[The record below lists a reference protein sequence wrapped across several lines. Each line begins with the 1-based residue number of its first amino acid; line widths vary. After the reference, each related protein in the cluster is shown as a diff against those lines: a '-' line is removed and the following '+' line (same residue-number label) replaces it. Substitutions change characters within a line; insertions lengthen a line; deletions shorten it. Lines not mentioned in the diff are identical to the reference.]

1 MTIRLR
7 FAHLLAMSSLALSI
21 SAPSLAIAQDN
32 ASDSTTIV
40 RPEVKV
46 LQSSDEAASKEPAW
60 IDSSV
65 AELAEIDQ
73 AIEQARVKWQVPGL
87 SVAIVKDG
95 KLILS
100 KGYGTKKV
108 GTDDPVDRHTL
119 FAIASNSKAFTAAAI
134 AILVEEGKLRWD
146 DRVQDYLP
154 WLELYDP
161 DVSQDLR
168 IRDLLCHRSGLGT
181 FSGDLLW
188 YGTPYSPTELLKRL
202 RHLPPEG
209 TFRADY
215 GYSNVMF
222 LAAGEVIRTVS
233 GKSWQDF
240 VSERILRPLDMK
252 RSVVSVRDLV
262 TQGNF
267 ATPHKSFVDR
277 NEPIEWVNW
286 DTMAAAG
293 GIISS
298 SEDMSKWMLVQ
309 LARGELVADSN
320 LKGEE
325 GKKPRLF
332 SEANSY
338 EMWEAHIPLKVS
350 ARYNQRFPSTHFRAY
365 GLGWALSDYK
375 GAKVVAHGG
384 GYDGMYSQTMLIPD
398 KKLGVVVLTNSM
410 TGISEALC
418 YHIVDKFMGGDTRPW
433 LDEGYEQFK
442 RSRVAFRERI
452 DAAIKPLANAPA
464 APTHPLED
472 YVGQFTCPLY
482 GDAEVKLENG
492 KLVLAL
498 LPNPALVADL
508 TPLHYDT
515 FLIRWRSDFAW
526 FDEGTAHFVCDA
538 KGKLIELKLDVPNDD
553 LWFHELKLKRKE

>member
-1 MTIRLR
+1 MILR
-7 FAHLLAMSSLALSI
+7 ATPKSLCLVLVLAYSMLPLGAFAQQ
-21 SAPSLAIAQDN
+21 SAGDGVKPTL
-32 ASDSTTIV
+32 
-40 RPEVKV
+40 PETRQT
-46 LQSSDEAASKEPAW
+46 QSAEAEKFLV
-60 IDSSV
+60 DSSV
-65 AELAEIDQ
+65 AELAAIDK
-73 AIEQARVKWQVPGL
+73 AIEEARVKWQVPGL
-87 SVAIVKDG
+87 SVAIVKEG

-100 KGYGTKKV
+100 KGYGTKKI

-119 FAIASNSKAFTAAAI
+119 FAIASNSKAFTAAALS
-134 AILVEEGKLRWD
+134 ILIDEGKLHWD

-154 WLELYDP
+154 WLELYDTA
-161 DVSQDLR
+161 VSQDLR

-202 RHLPPEG
+202 RYLPPEG

-215 GYSNVMF
+215 GYSNVMY
-222 LAAGEVIRTVS
+222 LAAGEVIREVS
-233 GKSWQDF
+233 GKSWQEF
-240 VSERILRPLDMK
+240 VSHRILGPLKMS

-262 TQGNF
+262 TRGNY

-277 NEPIEWVNW
+277 NEPIDWVNW

-298 SEDMSKWMLVQ
+298 SEDMSKWMMVQ
-309 LARGELVADSN
+309 LARGEFMPVESDA
-320 LKGEE
+320 KG
-325 GKKPRLF
+325 RLF
-332 SEANSY
+332 SEESSY
-338 EMWEAHIPLKVS
+338 EMWEAHTPIKVS
-350 ARYNQRFPSTHFRAY
+350 PRYSQRFPSTHFRAY

-375 GAKVVAHGG
+375 GVKVVAHGG
-384 GYDGMYSQTMLIPD
+384 GYDGMYSQTMLIPE
-398 KKLGVVVLTNSM
+398 KKLGVIVLTNSM
-410 TGISEALC
+410 TGIAESLC
-418 YHIVDKFMGGDTRPW
+418 YHVVDAFVGGESRPW

-452 DAAIKPLANAPA
+452 DAAIKPVAGTPPP
-464 APTHPLED
+464 PTHPLQD
-472 YVGQFTCPLY
+472 YVGHFRCPFY
-482 GDAEVKLENG
+482 GDAEVKLEDG

-498 LPNPALVADL
+498 LPNPGLVADL

-515 FLIRWRSDFAW
+515 FLIRWRNKFAW
-526 FDEGTAHFVCDA
+526 FEEGTAHFVGDA

>member
-1 MTIRLR
+1 MAGSVLAFSTLAHTILV
-7 FAHLLAMSSLALSI
+7 
-21 SAPSLAIAQDN
+21 AQEPVGDN
-32 ASDSTTIV
+32 ATIV

-46 LQSSDEAASKEPAW
+46 LQSQEKSTAW
-60 IDSSV
+60 MDASV

-100 KGYGTKKV
+100 KGYGTKKI
-108 GTDDPVDRHTL
+108 GTDDPVDRDTL
-119 FAIASNSKAFTAAAI
+119 FAIASNSKAFTSASI

-146 DRVQDYLP
+146 DKVKDYLP

-161 DVSQDLR
+161 NVSQDLR

-188 YGTPYSPTELLKRL
+188 YGTPYTPTELLKRL

-209 TFRADY
+209 VFRADY
-215 GYSNVMF
+215 GYSNVMY

-233 GKSWQDF
+233 GKSWQEF
-240 VSERILRPLDMK
+240 VSDRILRPLDMK

-262 TQGNF
+262 TQGNY

-298 SEDMSKWMLVQ
+298 SDDMSKWMLVQ
-309 LARGELVADSN
+309 LARGELASKNDTS
-320 LKGEE
+320 KEDAKE
-325 GKKPRLF
+325 IRLF

-338 EMWEAHIPLKVS
+338 EMWESHIPLKVT

-375 GAKVVAHGG
+375 GAK
-384 GYDGMYSQTMLIPD
+384 
-398 KKLGVVVLTNSM
+398 
-410 TGISEALC
+410 
-418 YHIVDKFMGGDTRPW
+418 IV
-433 LDEGYEQFK
+433 
-442 RSRVAFRERI
+442 
-452 DAAIKPLANAPA
+452 
-464 APTHPLED
+464 
-472 YVGQFTCPLY
+472 
-482 GDAEVKLENG
+482 
-492 KLVLAL
+492 
-498 LPNPALVADL
+498 
-508 TPLHYDT
+508 
-515 FLIRWRSDFAW
+515 
-526 FDEGTAHFVCDA
+526 
-538 KGKLIELKLDVPNDD
+538 
-553 LWFHELKLKRKE
+553 

>member
-1 MTIRLR
+1 MGIWFLHRRLLIGG
-7 FAHLLAMSSLALSI
+7 LLALNTLTQTHAK
-21 SAPSLAIAQDN
+21 AQEPGGDN
-32 ASDSTTIV
+32 ATIV
-40 RPEVKV
+40 RPEVQV
-46 LQSSDEAASKEPAW
+46 LQADKKEAAW
-60 IDSSV
+60 IDTSV

-73 AIEQARVKWQVPGL
+73 VIEQARQKWQVPGL

-95 KLILS
+95 KLLLS
-100 KGYGTKKV
+100 KGYGTKKI
-108 GTDDPVDRHTL
+108 GTEDPIDRHTL
-119 FAIASNSKAFTAAAI
+119 FAIASNSKAFTSAAI
-134 AILVEEGKLRWD
+134 AILVEEGKLHWD

-161 DVSQDLR
+161 NVSHDLR

-188 YGTPYSPTELLKRL
+188 YGTPYSPTEVLKRL

-209 TFRADY
+209 VFRADY

-222 LAAGEVIRTVS
+222 LAAGEVIHAVS
-233 GKSWQDF
+233 GKSWQEF

-252 RSVVSVRDLV
+252 RSIVSVRDLV

-309 LARGELVADSN
+309 LARGEMVAKVS
-320 LKGEE
+320 EPSE
-325 GKKPRLF
+325 GKTKRLF

-338 EMWEAHIPLKVS
+338 EMWEAHIPLKVT

-418 YHIVDKFMGGDTRPW
+418 YHIVDKFMGGETRPW

-442 RSRVAFRERI
+442 RSRVAFQERI
-452 DAAIKPLANAPA
+452 DAAIKPIANVPS

-472 YVGQFTCPLY
+472 YVGKFTCPLY

-553 LWFHELKLKRKE
+553 LWFHELKLGKVGK

>member
-1 MTIRLR
+1 MRIRHRYWRFLAGSVLAFST
-7 FAHLLAMSSLALSI
+7 FAHTI
-21 SAPSLAIAQDN
+21 SVAQEPVGDN
-32 ASDSTTIV
+32 ATIV

-46 LQSSDEAASKEPAW
+46 LQSQEKSTAW
-60 IDSSV
+60 IDASV

-100 KGYGTKKV
+100 KGYGTKKI
-108 GTDDPVDRHTL
+108 GTDDPVDRDTL
-119 FAIASNSKAFTAAAI
+119 FAIASNSKAFTSASI

-146 DRVQDYLP
+146 DKVKDYLP

-161 DVSQDLR
+161 NVSQDLR

-188 YGTPYSPTELLKRL
+188 YGTPYTPTELLKRL

-209 TFRADY
+209 VFRADY
-215 GYSNVMF
+215 GYSNVMY

-233 GKSWQDF
+233 GKSWQEF
-240 VSERILRPLDMK
+240 VSDRILRPLDMQ

-262 TQGNF
+262 TQGNY

-298 SEDMSKWMLVQ
+298 SDDMSKWMLVQ
-309 LARGELVADSN
+309 LARGELASKNDTS
-320 LKGEE
+320 KEDAKE
-325 GKKPRLF
+325 IRLF

-418 YHIVDKFMGGDTRPW
+418 YHIVDKFMGGETRPW

-442 RSRVAFRERI
+442 SSRNAFRARI
-452 DAAIKPLANAPA
+452 DAAIKPLVGAPT

-472 YVGQFTCPLY
+472 YVGKFNCPLY

-515 FLIRWRSDFAW
+515 FLIRWRNDFAW

-553 LWFHELKLKRKE
+553 LWFHELKLKRVIQ

>member
-1 MTIRLR
+1 MRIGLLHRRLLMGGL
-7 FAHLLAMSSLALSI
+7 FALSFLTHT
-21 SAPSLAIAQDN
+21 PTIAQEPVGDN
-32 ASDSTTIV
+32 ATIV
-40 RPEVKV
+40 RPEVQV
-46 LQSSDEAASKEPAW
+46 LQADKKEAAW
-60 IDSSV
+60 VDSSV

-73 AIEQARVKWQVPGL
+73 VIEQARVQWQVPGL

-108 GTDDPVDRHTL
+108 GTEDPIDRHTL

-134 AILVEEGKLRWD
+134 AILVDEGKLRWD

-161 DVSQDLR
+161 NVSHDLR

-188 YGTPYSPTELLKRL
+188 YGTPYSPTEVLKRL

-209 TFRADY
+209 VFRADY

-222 LAAGEVIRTVS
+222 LAAGEVIHTVS
-233 GKSWQDF
+233 GKSWQEF
-240 VSERILRPLDMK
+240 VSERILRPLDMN
-252 RSVVSVRDLV
+252 RSIVSVRDLV

-309 LARGELVADSN
+309 LARGEMANKDS
-320 LKGEE
+320 GPSD
-325 GKKPRLF
+325 GKAKRLF

-338 EMWEAHIPLKVS
+338 EMWEAHIPLKVT

-384 GYDGMYSQTMLIPD
+384 GYDGMYSQTMLIPE

-418 YHIVDKFMGGDTRPW
+418 YHIVDKFMGGETRPW

-464 APTHPLED
+464 APTHPLDD
-472 YVGQFTCPLY
+472 YVGKFTCPLY
-482 GDAEVKLENG
+482 GDAEVKLEDG

-498 LPNPALVADL
+498 LPNPELVADL

-553 LWFHELKLKRKE
+553 LWFHELKLKKVGQ

>member
-1 MTIRLR
+1 MGIWFLHRRLLIGG
-7 FAHLLAMSSLALSI
+7 LLALNTLIQAH
-21 SAPSLAIAQDN
+21 AIAQEPVGDN
-32 ASDSTTIV
+32 ATIV
-40 RPEVKV
+40 RPEVQV
-46 LQSSDEAASKEPAW
+46 LQADKEEAAW
-60 IDSSV
+60 IDTSV

-73 AIEQARVKWQVPGL
+73 VIEQARQKWQVPGL

-95 KLILS
+95 KLLLS
-100 KGYGTKKV
+100 KGYGTKKI
-108 GTDDPVDRHTL
+108 GTEDPIDRHTL
-119 FAIASNSKAFTAAAI
+119 FAIASNSKAFTSAAI
-134 AILVEEGKLRWD
+134 AILVEEGKLHWD

-161 DVSQDLR
+161 NVSHDLR

-188 YGTPYSPTELLKRL
+188 YGTPYSPTEVLKRL

-209 TFRADY
+209 VFRADY

-222 LAAGEVIRTVS
+222 LAAGEVIHAVS
-233 GKSWQDF
+233 GKSWQEF

-252 RSVVSVRDLV
+252 RSIVSVRDLV

-309 LARGELVADSN
+309 LARGEMVAKVS
-320 LKGEE
+320 EPSE
-325 GKKPRLF
+325 GKTKRLF

-338 EMWEAHIPLKVS
+338 EMWEAHIPLKVT

-452 DAAIKPLANAPA
+452 DAAIKPIANVPS

-472 YVGQFTCPLY
+472 YVGKFTCPLY

-498 LPNPALVADL
+498 LPNLALVADL

-553 LWFHELKLKRKE
+553 LWFHELKLGKVGK